1 MDPVKTKGQLEA
13 DISIAM
19 TRFEKEHLGRGPEEV
34 RTFIIE
40 DIIVIRLKG
49 VLTAAEKRLATDAAG
64 AQLIKQVRL
73 RLMESSRELL
83 EQIIRD
89 TTGAEVTTLHTDIS
103 TRSGERILVLGL
115 DRNLEEEL
123 KRRH

>member
-1 MDPVKTKGQLEA
+1 MDPMKTKGQLEA